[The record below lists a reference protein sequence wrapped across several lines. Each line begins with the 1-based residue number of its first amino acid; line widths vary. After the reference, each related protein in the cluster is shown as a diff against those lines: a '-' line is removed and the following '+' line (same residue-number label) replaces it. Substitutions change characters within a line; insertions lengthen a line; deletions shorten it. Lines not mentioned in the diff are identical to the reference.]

1 MKNCFLLFVFVLLF
15 CGMSRGFA
23 QTTITVS
30 MDWSTGV
37 FQVKATHPLNSR
49 MTPADHPMALN
60 SLESELGPLI
70 ERQLG
75 LLPWN
80 NEGSLA
86 DLNIKLPEIRT
97 TIKQLSSTLEKEW
110 SHLSTDRK
118 SIIAQYSVN
127 IMEAVHDLFPPE
139 EVVSQ
144 EKYPVIGIPVP
155 EDPWTGIVIYA
166 PKELPVVGTG
176 NTGNP
181 QPALKARILDTD
193 LQVVFDSS
201 FESFKKLS
209 YRPMER
215 REEID
220 IMVGRRPLRIL
231 ARALYGE
238 YPCDIILSK
247 DDTLRIMASE
257 SGRLALAEGRIA
269 ILLDP

>member
-1 MKNCFLLFVFVLLF
+1 MKNCFLILVFALLF
-15 CGMSRGFA
+15 GGVNRGFA
-23 QTTITVS
+23 QTAITAS
-30 MDWSTGV
+30 MDWSSGI
-37 FQVKATHPLNSR
+37 FQIKATHPLNPG

-86 DLNIKLPEIRT
+86 ELKLPEIRS
-97 TIKQLSSTLEKEW
+97 TIKQLSSTLKKEW

-127 IMEAVHDLFPPE
+127 IMEAVHDLFPTK
-139 EVVSQ
+139 EVDFQ

-166 PKELPVVGTG
+166 PNALPIVGTG

-193 LQVVFDSS
+193 LRVVFDSN

-220 IMVGRRPLRIL
+220 TMVGRRPLRIL